1 MLALLLK
8 SDKSGKKYKL
18 LIDKHTV
25 HFGDSAYKDFTQHAD
40 NHRKDLYLKRH
51 SKREDWDDPLT
62 AGFWA
67 RWLLWNQK
75 SVAKSIQYI
84 KTHFDIKV
92 INLLAD

>member
-1 MLALLLK
+1 MLALLFK

-25 HFGDSAYKDFTQHAD
+25 HFGDSAW
-40 NHRKDLYLKRH
+40 KDLYLQRH

-62 AGFWA
+62 AGFWS

-75 SVAKSIQYI
+75 TVSKSIQYI

-92 INLLAD
+92 INLLSD